1 VGNRRVVERWVAALA
16 ADDLA
21 AQRELLHPDFVGRYP
36 QSGEVIRGPDN
47 RIAIAEN
54 YPDREGVGWGI
65 HVDAISGTDDSFVTA
80 PAAFA
85 WSVVHLS
92 GTEDEFTITGTV
104 LYPDGVTWHAV
115 ALLVVRDGRIWRET
129 SYYAEPFPAPDWRA
143 QWVEREDSAPPGS

>member
-1 VGNRRVVERWVAALA
+1 MGNRRVVERWVQALE
-16 ADDLA
+16 ADDLG

-36 QSGEVIRGPDN
+36 QSGEVIRGPEN

-54 YPDREGVGWGI
+54 YPERERLRFEVR
-65 HVDAISGTDDSFVTA
+65 VETISGTDDAFVTT

-92 GTEDEFTITGTV
+92 GSEDEFTVTGSV

-143 QWVEREDSAPPGS
+143 QWVELEPTPGSVA